1 MVKFFMKD
9 IDQPGQLVLFSRDMF
24 VVCIL
29 GCLTGVI
36 QYPGELIM
44 IGKQVKLHSRRRLGH
59 FDMNTSAQKV
69 GFVNCF
75 FGPSFSA
82 IVWEFHYLYFCGCCR
97 RRRCCCWWR

>member
-44 IGKQVKLHSRRRLGH
+44 IGTYWYILVHKLSY
-59 FDMNTSAQKV
+59 
-69 GFVNCF
+69 
-75 FGPSFSA
+75 
-82 IVWEFHYLYFCGCCR
+82 IVDAGWVILI
-97 RRRCCCWWR
+97 